1 MFTHVL
7 VPLDGTDLAEGI
19 LPYVVRI
26 ARGAGA
32 PITLLTVVDPD
43 MLEVP
48 GTLRGESSGRSVPA
62 GERAQARV
70 RRHEESGPFLQ
81 QILENVE
88 WRAEASLREVADGLR
103 EQGVEADVKIVL
115 GTPAE
120 KIVTFAE
127 DEGCDLIAMSTHG
140 RNLIARG
147 VLGSVTDKV
156 IHSVSVPVLTITP
169 ERAQR
174 YHQDPGAEMT
184 SLLAPLDGSDLAE
197 SVLPYVERLALS
209 MSLRVTLVKA
219 LRLDNSSSA
228 YLEGMAY
235 ATDAKIQLEVEQESS
250 EYLGEVAAG
259 LRENG
264 VQVDT
269 RVILGTPASA
279 IADYSHEI
287 DCDVIAMA
295 THGRSGV
302 SRWVLG
308 SVTETLVRTSG
319 NPVLV
324 VPPGV

>member
-19 LPYVVRI
+19 LPYVVGI
-26 ARGAGA
+26 AGGVGAR
-32 PITLLTVVDPD
+32 ITLLTVVDPD

-48 GTLRGESSGRSVPA
+48 TSLRGEASGRGIPPEERRRA
-62 GERAQARV
+62 GT
-70 RRHEESGPFLQ
+70 RRHESSGPFVQ
-81 QILENVE
+81 QIMENVE
-88 WRAEASLREVADGLR
+88 RRAEAHLREVAERLR
-103 EQGVEADVKIVL
+103 EQGVEAEGKIVL

-120 KIVTFAE
+120 QIARSAE
-127 DEGCDLIAMSTHG
+127 AEGCDLIAMSTHG

-169 ERAQR
+169 ERARR
-174 YHQDPGAEMT
+174 YQQEPGGKMT
-184 SLLAPLDGSDLAE
+184 TLLAPLDGSELAE
-197 SVLPYVERLALS
+197 SVLPYVESLALA
-209 MSLRVTLVKA
+209 MSLRVVLVKA

-250 EYLGEVAAG
+250 EYLGEIASA
-259 LRENG
+259 LRDKG
-264 VQVDT
+264 VKVIT
-269 RVILGTPASA
+269 KVILGTPASA
-279 IADYSHEI
+279 IADYSQEI

-295 THGRSGV
+295 THGRSGI

-319 NPVLV
+319 SPVLV
-324 VPPGV
+324 VPPGG

>member
-1 MFTHVL
+1 MFTSVL
-7 VPLDGTDLAEGI
+7 VPLDGSELAEGI
-19 LPYVVRI
+19 LPYVAQI
-26 ARGAGA
+26 AAGVGAR
-32 PITLLTVVDPD
+32 ITLITAVDPD
-43 MLEVP
+43 MFEIP
-48 GTLRGESSGRSVPA
+48 AALRAESSGGRVPA
-62 GERAQARV
+62 GEREQAHT
-70 RRHEESGPFLQ
+70 RRHEGSGPFVQ

-88 WRAEASLREVADGLR
+88 RRAEANLREVAERLR
-103 EQGVEADVKIVL
+103 EQGANAEGKVVL

-120 KIVTFAE
+120 QIATFAE
-127 DEGCDLIAMSTHG
+127 NEGCDLIAMSTHG

-156 IHSVSVPVLTITP
+156 IHSVSVPVLAITP
-169 ERAQR
+169 ERAR
-174 YHQDPGAEMT
+174 KYHQDPSGAMST
-184 SLLAPLDGSDLAE
+184 LLAPLDGSDLAE
-197 SVLPYVERLALS
+197 SVLPYVESLALS

-250 EYLGEVAAG
+250 EYLGEIASA
-259 LRENG
+259 LRDKG
-264 VQVDT
+264 VKVDT
-269 RVILGTPASA
+269 KVILGTPASA

-295 THGRSGV
+295 THGRSGI

-324 VPPGV
+324 VPPGG

>member
-19 LPYVVRI
+19 LPYVVGI

-32 PITLLTVVDPD
+32 RITLLTVVDPD

-48 GTLRGESSGRSVPA
+48 GTLRGVSSGRGVPA

-70 RRHEESGPFLQ
+70 RRHEESGPFVQ

-88 WRAEASLREVADGLR
+88 RRAEANLREVVERLR
-103 EQGVEADVKIVL
+103 EQRVEAGVKIVL

-120 KIVTFAE
+120 QIARSAQ

-140 RNLIARG
+140 RNLITRG

-169 ERAQR
+169 ERARR
-174 YHQDPGAEMT
+174 YHQDPGGTMT
-184 SLLAPLDGSDLAE
+184 RLLAPLDGSELAE
-197 SVLPYVERLALS
+197 SVLPYVESLALS
-209 MSLRVTLVKA
+209 MSLRVTLVKV

-228 YLEGMAY
+228 YLEGMSY
-235 ATDAKIQLEVEQESS
+235 PTNAKIQLEVEQESA
-250 EYLGEVAAG
+250 EYLDEIASA
-259 LRENG
+259 LRDKG
-264 VQVDT
+264 VKVDT
-269 RVILGTPASA
+269 KVILGTPASS
-279 IADYSHEI
+279 IADFSHEI

-295 THGRSGV
+295 THGRSGI

-324 VPPGV
+324 VPPGG